1 MARADA
7 AGQFIGVIVL
17 LAFTM
22 LLFVVTFA
30 LTTWSER
37 RRRGRGLAED
47 PLVLT
52 GPAEGTA

>member
-1 MARADA
+1 
-7 AGQFIGVIVL
+7 
-17 LAFTM
+17 M

-30 LTTWSER
+30 LTTWGER

-52 GPAEGTA
+52 GPAEGTT